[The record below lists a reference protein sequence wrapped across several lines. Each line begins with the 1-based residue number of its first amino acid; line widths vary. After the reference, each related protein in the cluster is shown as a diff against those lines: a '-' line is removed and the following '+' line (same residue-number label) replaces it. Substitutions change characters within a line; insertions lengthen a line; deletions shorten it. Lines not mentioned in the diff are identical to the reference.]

1 MHYLIKKYFILSLL
15 SFFAVLNMSAQD
27 LLARQAPSDR
37 RLRVC
42 DSVVLGQLKK
52 KEIARG
58 VTYTEND
65 LYTTWNN
72 TGVHVYGNSPLPD
85 TYQIDLRNFA
95 MPTPSRNV
103 TSRYGYRA
111 SFRRNHLG
119 LDVKVYTGDT
129 IVSAWDGKVRVVK
142 YEPSG
147 WGRYVVIRHANGLE
161 TLYAHMSKQLVEEN
175 QIVKAGEPIGLG
187 GNTGRSTGS
196 HLHLECRLLGEPINP
211 ELLFDFPNQDMTGD
225 YYIWH
230 NTNARRSSGRLN
242 LANAE
247 NEGEEGFAPAEVP
260 GAKEPSAPA
269 IQPIKQFR
277 YHKVKKGETA
287 SSISKKVGVRL
298 DQLLR
303 SNGLTSRSKLHP
315 GQLLK
320 Y

>member
-1 MHYLIKKYFILSLL
+1 MNHTLST
-15 SFFAVLNMSAQD
+15 SFRYFFAFSILFMSSVLCMSAQD
-27 LLARQAPSDR
+27 LLARQASTDR
-37 RLRVC
+37 RLKSV
-42 DSVVLGQLKK
+42 DSVTMRQLLTREKT
-52 KEIARG
+52 RG
-58 VTYTEND
+58 TNYAENE

-72 TGVHVYGNSPLPD
+72 SGVQVYGNQPLPD
-85 TYQIDLRNFA
+85 SYQIDLRNFA

-103 TSRYGYRA
+103 TSRYGYRS
-111 SFRRNHLG
+111 SFRRNHYG

-129 IVSAWDGKVRVVK
+129 IVSAWDGKVRVVR

-161 TLYAHMSKQLVEEN
+161 TLYAHLSKQLVEED

-225 YYIWH
+225 YYLWR
-230 NTNARRSSGRLN
+230 NTNRRRMAGNSTL
-242 LANAE
+242 LASADEQDE
-247 NEGEEGFAPAEVP
+247 NNQTPDRSY
-260 GAKEPSAPA
+260 SAPRV
-269 IQPIKQFR
+269 QSH

-287 SSISKKVGVRL
+287 SSIAKKCGVPL
-298 DQLLR
+298 EKLLK
-303 SNGLTSRSKLHP
+303 SNGLKRTSTLRP
-315 GQLLK
+315 GQVLK

>member
-1 MHYLIKKYFILSLL
+1 MNYTLSTNFRYFLAFTILFIS
-15 SFFAVLNMSAQD
+15 SVLCMSAQD
-27 LLARQAPSDR
+27 LLARQAPTDH
-37 RLRVC
+37 RLKSV
-42 DSVVLGQLKK
+42 DSVTMRQLLTREK
-52 KEIARG
+52 IHGTSYA
-58 VTYTEND
+58 ENE

-72 TGVHVYGNSPLPD
+72 SGVQVYGNQPLPD
-85 TYQIDLRNFA
+85 SYQIDLRNFA

-111 SFRRNHLG
+111 QFRRNHYG

-129 IVSAWDGKVRVVK
+129 IVSAWDGKVRVVR

-161 TLYAHMSKQLVEEN
+161 TLYAHLSKQLVEED
-175 QIVKAGEPIGLG
+175 QIIKAGEPIGLG

-225 YYIWH
+225 YYLWR
-230 NTNARRSSGRLN
+230 NTNRRRMAGNSTL
-242 LANAE
+242 LASVV
-247 NEGEEGFAPAEVP
+247 GEEEVTQVSDKSHGIP
-260 GAKEPSAPA
+260 RVQSH
-269 IQPIKQFR
+269 

-287 SSISKKVGVRL
+287 SSIAKKCGVTL
-298 DQLLR
+298 ENLLK
-303 SNGLTSRSKLHP
+303 SNGLKRTSTLRP
-315 GQLLK
+315 GQVLK